1 MFFTFKQEPAYLDAP
16 AVPQP
21 HSNNRDLKSLP
32 YAQIAKLV
40 AAGSGKSFWGP
51 YLFSFLHSKHVADLQ
66 EITPLP
72 KPFRQS
78 LVDAGYFVSQLRS
91 IETCCDPDGTVKFL
105 FGDRDERRF
114 ETVRLSDDDR
124 HTLCVS
130 TQVGCRMGCRFCA
143 TGRLSFTGN
152 LTAGQIVDQVY
163 QATAYGG
170 RIHNVVFMGMGEP
183 LDNIDALV
191 DSIYILNDKR
201 GLHLGQRHM
210 TVSTCGLPE
219 GIDHLATLGLQARLA
234 VSLHAVDDNLRS
246 QIMPINR
253 RYDVQSVLA
262 AVKRYQQHVGR
273 RVTFEYI
280 MMKDV
285 NDRVAQARDL
295 LRCLRGFKAH
305 VNLIEFNDYPG
316 SHYTASDPSALEQFA
331 KVLREGGI
339 ETVVRFRRGRSIK
352 AACGQLGAAW
362 LEAQAQSN

>member
-1 MFFTFKQEPAYLDAP
+1 M
-16 AVPQP
+16 PQP
-21 HSNNRDLKSLP
+21 LPNKRDLKSLP
-32 YAQIAKLV
+32 FPQVAELV
-40 AAGSGKSFWGP
+40 AERKGKSFWAP
-51 YLFSFLHSKHVADLQ
+51 YLFSFLHEKHVSGLQ
-66 EITPLP
+66 DITPLP
-72 KPFRQS
+72 KAFRQS
-78 LVDAGYFVSQLRS
+78 LADDGYFASQLGTL
-91 IETCCDPDGTVKFL
+91 ETNCDPDGTVKFL
-105 FGDRDERRF
+105 FGDGDDRQF
-114 ETVRLSDDDR
+114 ETVRLADDGR
-124 HTLCVS
+124 HTLCIS

-152 LTAGQIVDQVY
+152 LPAGQIVDQVY

-183 LDNIDALV
+183 LDNLDAMV
-191 DSIYILNDKR
+191 DAIMILNDER

-219 GIDHLATLGLQARLA
+219 GIDHMASLGLQVRLA
-234 VSLHAVDDNLRS
+234 VSLHAVDNDLRS

-253 RYDVQSVLA
+253 RYDVASVLA
-262 AVKRYQQHVGR
+262 AVRRYQQHANR

-285 NDRVAQARDL
+285 NDSEAQARDL
-295 LRCLRGFKAH
+295 LCCLRGLKAH

-316 SHYTASDPSALEQFA
+316 SHYTASDPIALERFA

-362 LEAQAQSN
+362 LEAQAQSKGTGALPPPG